1 MTTAIHYVLYLP
13 EQGAIYEFGFCLQ
26 SDWPHIEHSAREAGL
41 QALQVDSE
49 PGLNSYVDLATLTV
63 QPCQDYRLEALP
75 LPCTLTIEGVQY
87 PCDQQ
92 PEISFERPGSY
103 QIAVDA
109 GPAWLKK
116 TFTVEQ
122 TD

>member
-1 MTTAIHYVLYLP
+1 MTLLHYVTYDP
-13 EQGAIYEFGFCLQ
+13 ASGEIDCAGYGPVEH
-26 SDWPHIEHSAREAGL
+26 WPHIEHSAREAGL